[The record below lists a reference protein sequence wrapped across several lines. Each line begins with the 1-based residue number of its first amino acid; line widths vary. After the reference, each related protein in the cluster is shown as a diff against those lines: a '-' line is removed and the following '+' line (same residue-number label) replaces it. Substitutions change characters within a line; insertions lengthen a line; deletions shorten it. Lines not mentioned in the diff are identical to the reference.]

1 MSEPLPPNPLR
12 ARAAQIDALSDGQTF
27 DMVVI
32 GGGATGLGTAL
43 DAATR
48 GFRVALCEK
57 YDFGKG
63 TSSRSTKL
71 IHGGVRYLEQGNL
84 SLVRES
90 LYERGLLLKNAPQLV
105 HPLATIVP
113 LYSRLEVP
121 YYWAGLKAYDL
132 LAGGLGVGRS
142 KYLSPAATQQAVPTI
157 KRAGLQGGI
166 QYYDAAFDDTRL
178 LVGLLQTAIDEGA
191 VCVNYLP
198 VTRLEKTAR
207 RVRGVVARD
216 TLSGNEIELAARVV
230 INGTGPF
237 SDAIRQMDAADVTPR
252 IQPSQGAHVV
262 LDRRFLPG
270 DAAIIVPKTSDGRV
284 IFAIPWNERTL
295 VGTTD
300 TPLDAS
306 PDEPI
311 PLKNEVDFLLETV
324 SRYLEQ
330 PPTLGDVRAMFAGVR
345 PLVSEGE
352 TQETS
357 KLARDHVIEVDPCGL
372 ISVMGGKWTTY
383 RRMAQDAVD
392 RAIEVGGLPK
402 LACGTES
409 RAIEATHPA
418 SIAKLANDDP
428 SLAEPLD
435 AALPYSAAEAVWAI
449 RNEMAMTVEDV
460 LSRRTRCLLLDA
472 AAAVRAAPRVAE
484 LLASEHGHQ
493 ADWVDDQLR
502 TFQRLARGYLPTVPH
517 PEEPQQ
523 EH

>member
-1 MSEPLPPNPLR
+1 MSQPPVTQALPPNPTH
-12 ARAAQIDALSDGQTF
+12 ARSAQLEALAGGEAF
-27 DMVVI
+27 DILVI

-71 IHGGVRYLEQGNL
+71 VHGGVRYLAQGNI
-84 SLVRES
+84 SLVREA
-90 LYERGLLLKNAPQLV
+90 LHERGLLLKNAPQLV

-121 YYWAGLKAYDL
+121 YYWTGLKAYDL
-132 LAGGLGVGRS
+132 LAGSLNISRS
-142 KYLSPAATQQAVPTI
+142 KYLTPQATIAAAPTL
-157 KRAGLQGGI
+157 KRAGLCGGI

-178 LVGLLQTAIDEGA
+178 LVGLLQAAIDEGA
-191 VCVNYLP
+191 VCVNYMP
-198 VTRLEKTAR
+198 VTGLDKTSG

-216 TLSGNEIELAARVV
+216 ALGNRECKLPARVV
-230 INGTGPF
+230 INATGPF
-237 SDAIRQMDAADVTPR
+237 SDSVRQMDAEDVAPR
-252 IQPSQGAHVV
+252 IQPSQGAHLV

-295 VGTTD
+295 VGTTES
-300 TPLDAS
+300 PLEAT
-306 PDEPI
+306 PDEPTA
-311 PLKNEVDFLLETV
+311 LEAEVEFLLETV

-330 PPTLGDVRAMFAGVR
+330 PPTLADVRAMFAGVR
-345 PLVSEGE
+345 PLVAKGDT
-352 TQETS
+352 TQTS
-357 KLARDHVIEVDPCGL
+357 KLARDHVIEVDSCGL

-383 RRMAQDAVD
+383 RRMAEDAVD

-409 RAIEATHPA
+409 RAIEATHPV
-418 SIAKLANDDP
+418 SIAKLASDDP
-428 SLAEPLD
+428 TLAEPLD
-435 AALPYSAAEAVWAI
+435 PALPYSAAEAVWAI
-449 RNEMAMTVEDV
+449 RYEMAMTVEDV

-472 AAAVRAAPRVAE
+472 AAAVRAAPVVAE
-484 LLASEHGHQ
+484 YLAAEHGY
-493 ADWVDDQLR
+493 DQYWIEQEVAR
-502 TFQRLARGYLPTVPH
+502 FEQLARGYLPGPPGRV
-517 PEEPQQ
+517 
-523 EH
+523 